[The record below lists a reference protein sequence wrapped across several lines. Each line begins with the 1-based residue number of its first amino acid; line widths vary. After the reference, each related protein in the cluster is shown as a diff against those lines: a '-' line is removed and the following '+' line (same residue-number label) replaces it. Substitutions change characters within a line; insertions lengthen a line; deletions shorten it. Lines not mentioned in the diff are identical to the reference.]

1 MQISEAHKYCSQIA
15 KGHYENFPV
24 ASLLIPGKF
33 RKAIYAIYAF
43 ARKADDF
50 ADENEDKDLS
60 RNQLNEWRDYLQQTE
75 KGSPPDL
82 PEFIALAD
90 ILDKFSLNTVY
101 LHDLIDAFFQDTQI
115 NRYKDWT
122 GLLAYCN
129 KSANPVGRLLLQLFD
144 LHHNELLEKSD
155 ALCTGLQLIN
165 FWQDL
170 SVDIPRDR
178 FYIPEVELNS
188 NILLNERDIALYSHK
203 QPLIDSLTAKTREI
217 YQRGKDLY
225 RYLPGRIGMEIKL
238 TYNGGDKILAKVE
251 KTGSGIFNFRP
262 QLNTADLF
270 TIIAKTIL
278 KK

>member
-1 MQISEAHKYCSQIA
+1 MQISEAHKYCSRIA

-24 ASLLIPGKF
+24 ASLLIPGKY

-50 ADENEDKDLS
+50 ADENEDKELS
-60 RNQLNEWRDYLQQTE
+60 QSQLNEWRDYLQRTE
-75 KGSPPDL
+75 KGSPPDI

-90 ILDKFSLNTVY
+90 ILDRFFLNTVY
-101 LHDLIDAFFQDTQI
+101 LHNLLDAFFHDTQI
-115 NRYKDWT
+115 YRYRDWT
-122 GLLAYCN
+122 ELLAYCK

-144 LHHNELLEKSD
+144 LHHDELLEKSD

-178 FYIPEVELNS
+178 FYIPEVEWNS
-188 NILLNERDIALYSHK
+188 NNQIKKGDISLYSKK
-203 QPLIDSLTAKTREI
+203 QPLMDSLIAKTREI
-217 YQRGKDLY
+217 YQRGKDLH

-238 TYNGGDKILAKVE
+238 TYNGGDKILKKVE
-251 KTGSGIFNFRP
+251 ETGTGIFNFRP
-262 QLNTADLF
+262 RLNAADLF
-270 TIIAKTIL
+270 IISAKTIL